1 MRFPRFRSPRRPQPN
16 PEAWHTRQHDILGR
30 LIRGTEAP
38 TDTLPVLVNPE
49 STQLSEYYD
58 ARLGEVLELAVSIGS
73 VLMASGTSASD
84 TVIQVKAIAAAY
96 GIENCD
102 VDVTN
107 TVIFIAVYRG
117 PTLPPASTL
126 HTVRSR
132 AIDFSR
138 LAAVD
143 RLIRR
148 ICTEPL
154 PPPTAR
160 AELDRIVTAP
170 HPYKRWVATLA
181 WGGLAFSLAGTLG
194 GDLVV
199 CLVSA
204 LSTMLIDRVNRL
216 LNRHGLPFFF
226 QHAVGGAIATAPP
239 LALYLLGPKFGLQF
253 DPTIAIAAGLV
264 VLLAGL
270 SLVGSVQDVI
280 TGAPVTSVARFFE
293 LVMLTAATIAGV
305 AFVLHVAAR
314 FGAPDLTISPNAPP
328 ALGELTVRVAFGAVS
343 SAAFA
348 LACYTERRALLA
360 AAIGGAAGVAGF
372 LFAQGWGLSV
382 VVASFAA
389 AVPVGLV
396 GRLMERRH
404 LTPPLMVSISGIT
417 PLLPGLSLLH
427 GVYAIL
433 SDELTVGFASVLGAL
448 AISTALAAGV
458 TLGEWGS
465 GKIRRPEERQ
475 KSSGT
480 QGVSPFRRPYV
491 EHSPNPS
498 SLATGAGNP
507 AIAPLRVRRIR
518 PSGSSHVH
526 RSFTNQKPILGRQ
539 GYRDAQDGRSDQPD
553 RSPRF
558 PEHAPGGS
566 SPRKSLVPEAAAGP
580 LPPVAGP
587 PGPGPHQRWP
597 PPQPGGP
604 RAWLG
609 RGLAR

>member
-1 MRFPRFRSPRRPQPN
+1 MN
-16 PEAWHTRQHDILGR
+16 PER
-30 LIRGTEAP
+30 
-38 TDTLPVLVNPE
+38 
-49 STQLSEYYD
+49 TQLSEYYD

-73 VLMASGTSASD
+73 VLMASGISASD

-132 AIDFSR
+132 SIDFSR

-148 ICTEPL
+148 ISTL
-154 PPPTAR
+154 PPATAR

-170 HPYKRWVATLA
+170 HPYKRWIATLA

-199 CLVSA
+199 CLISA
-204 LSTMLIDRVNRL
+204 LSTMAIDRVNRL

-239 LALYLLGPKFGLQF
+239 MALYLLGPKFGLQF

-270 SLVGSVQDVI
+270 TLVGSVQDVI
-280 TGAPVTSVARFFE
+280 TGAPVTAVARFFE

-314 FGAPDLTISPNAPP
+314 FGAPELTISPYAPP
-328 ALGELTVRVAFGAVS
+328 PLAELPVRIAFGAAS
-343 SAAFA
+343 AAAFA
-348 LACYTERRALLA
+348 LACYAERRASVA

-372 LFAQGWGLSV
+372 LFAQTWGLSP

-396 GRLMERRH
+396 GALMERRN
-404 LTPPLMVSISGIT
+404 LTPPLIVSTSGIT
-417 PLLPGLSLLH
+417 PLLPGLALLH

-433 SDELTVGFASVLGAL
+433 SDELTIGFASVLGAL
-448 AISTALAAGV
+448 AVSTALAAGV
-458 TLGEWGS
+458 ILGEWGS
-465 GKIRRPEERQ
+465 GKIRRPKTPQ
-475 KSSGT
+475 TSFGT
-480 QGVSPFRRPYV
+480 QSVSSPFRRP
-491 EHSPNPS
+491 
-498 SLATGAGNP
+498 
-507 AIAPLRVRRIR
+507 
-518 PSGSSHVH
+518 
-526 RSFTNQKPILGRQ
+526 
-539 GYRDAQDGRSDQPD
+539 
-553 RSPRF
+553 
-558 PEHAPGGS
+558 
-566 SPRKSLVPEAAAGP
+566 
-580 LPPVAGP
+580 
-587 PGPGPHQRWP
+587 
-597 PPQPGGP
+597 
-604 RAWLG
+604 
-609 RGLAR
+609 